1 MWDLSAPPGPGQYTL
16 NPQARQAWR
25 PCHTQDG
32 AGSIAMNRLLA
43 VAAAIL
49 LLGAGAPRA
58 LAQDFVLSISFDGG
72 GWFDRSFNEG
82 TWAGIS
88 EAVRE
93 LAVTTDFDILLYN
106 GAPATT
112 TQGVRTSRP
121 PVRTF
126 TSPQVSVRKRRSP
139 KSRRS
144 TPGRVSCSSTE

>member
-1 MWDLSAPPGPGQYTL
+1 
-16 NPQARQAWR
+16 
-25 PCHTQDG
+25 
-32 AGSIAMNRLLA
+32 MNRLLA

-106 GAPATT
+106 GAPETT
-112 TQGVRTSRP
+112 TQGVRNLAAAGSNLHIAAGFSQEEARSEEHTSEL
-121 PVRTF
+121 
-126 TSPQVSVRKRRSP
+126 Q
-139 KSRRS
+139 SR
-144 TPGRVSCSSTE
+144 GHLVC

>member
-1 MWDLSAPPGPGQYTL
+1 
-16 NPQARQAWR
+16 
-25 PCHTQDG
+25 
-32 AGSIAMNRLLA
+32 MNRLLA

-93 LAVTTDFDILLYN
+93 LRSLM
-106 GAPATT
+106 
-112 TQGVRTSRP
+112 SRLACAHQC
-121 PVRTF
+121 R
-126 TSPQVSVRKRRSP
+126 
-139 KSRRS
+139 
-144 TPGRVSCSSTE
+144 GRVPGMPDPLVVARG